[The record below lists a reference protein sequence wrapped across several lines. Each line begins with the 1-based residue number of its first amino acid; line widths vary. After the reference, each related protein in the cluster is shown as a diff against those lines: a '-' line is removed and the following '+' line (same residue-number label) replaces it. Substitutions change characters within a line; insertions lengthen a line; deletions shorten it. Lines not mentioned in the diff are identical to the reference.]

1 MGLRLYRVSVKSPDP
16 CTDIQD
22 MQSAA
27 MISNGPAAP
36 YFEERPLPPLFDLLV
51 DRTSELGQ
59 SLAARW
65 RAEEEECA
73 HILPQA
79 LAAGYTP
86 QELYDTVI
94 ERLGPE
100 ATPLAIKA
108 RRRLWEAQTSVT
120 ESAS

>member
-1 MGLRLYRVSVKSPDP
+1 MPNESTP
-16 CTDIQD
+16 I
-22 MQSAA
+22 
-27 MISNGPAAP
+27 
-36 YFEERPLPPLFDLLV
+36 FEERPLPALFDLLV

-79 LAAGYTP
+79 VAAGHSP
-86 QELYDTVI
+86 QELYDIVI
-94 ERLGPE
+94 ARLGPE

-108 RRRLWEAQTSVT
+108 RRRLWEAQHNS
-120 ESAS
+120 